1 MQVADGNSIVILMPA
16 QHLPTEVRQYPPPK
30 WASNLDKSGIG
41 HLFFL
46 FQYDLEICPLIEAF
60 KCQRGD
66 IKITIIDH
74 RILFLDN
81 DGISTFGSNIGNNL
95 HKFLLERS
103 CTSLNERS
111 KLLFWA

>member
-1 MQVADGNSIVILMPA
+1 MIL
-16 QHLPTEVRQYPPPK
+16 R
-30 WASNLDKSGIG
+30 
-41 HLFFL
+41 F
-46 FQYDLEICPLIEAF
+46 CPLIEAF

-95 HKFLLERS
+95 HKFLLEQFLR
-103 CTSLNERS
+103 LIERAVKAFS
-111 KLLFWA
+111 GPEYVAEG